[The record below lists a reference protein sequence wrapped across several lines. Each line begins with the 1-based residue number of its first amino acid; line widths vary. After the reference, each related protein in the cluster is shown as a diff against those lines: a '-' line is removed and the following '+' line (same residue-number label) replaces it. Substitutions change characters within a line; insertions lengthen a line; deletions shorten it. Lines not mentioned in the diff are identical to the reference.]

1 VHVDRTS
8 RIQTVFNREENPY
21 IFDLLKEL
29 DEKYQIKALINT
41 SFNMRGEPIVYA
53 KEDAIRS
60 AKNMNFDGVVINGK
74 LQMF

>member
-60 AKNMNFDGVVINGK
+60 AKNMKLDGVVINGK
-74 LQMF
+74 LQIL